1 MDNYLDYL
9 KQRLANVKLKRPV
22 VEWRFAEAEFNRALE
37 YARKHDLTERHLS
50 PGAAAAKREQEEAVA
65 LELWVQRNSDN
76 EEWARQVWPE
86 LTFPADEW
94 SIDAL
99 ECIEEAR
106 KLIAEDKHR

>member
-1 MDNYLDYL
+1 MDSYLDYL
-9 KQRLANVKLKRPV
+9 KSRVAEVKRKRPV
-22 VEWRFAEAEFNRALE
+22 VEWRFAEAELNRALD
-37 YARKHDLTERHLS
+37 YARKHGLTERYLA
-50 PGAAAAKREQEEAVA
+50 PDVAKTKREREEAVA

-99 ECIEEAR
+99 ECLEEAR
-106 KLIAEDKHR
+106 QLIEEDNS